1 MTSNVLNFLNFFSKR
16 SIIST
21 ISLTLVVGM
30 TSWIAIKSAQNYQ
43 TASTVPEDFV
53 TNFGK
58 DVEFSQ
64 MDDKGD
70 IKYIANAANFTRLE
84 NGISK
89 LQTVKLVIYGNDQS
103 QKPWVLTSNL
113 ADIANNNTKINLKGD
128 VILSQAGNGEQSP
141 PIQMTTEQAYVYP
154 KKDTAHTEKPV
165 KIIEPC
171 TENIMTGV
179 GMDAK
184 FNPTTVKLLSQ
195 VRTYYDQAQ

>member
-1 MTSNVLNFLNFFSKR
+1 MTSNILNFLTFFSKR
-16 SIIST
+16 SIFST
-21 ISLTLVVGM
+21 IGLTLVVGV
-30 TSWIAIKSAQNYQ
+30 TSWVAIKSAQNYQ
-43 TASTVPEDFV
+43 TESKVPGDFV

-58 DVEFSQ
+58 KVQFYQ

-70 IKYIANAANFTRLE
+70 IKYIANATNFTRLE

-89 LQTVKLVIYGNDQS
+89 LQRVKLVIYGNDQS

-113 ADIANNNTKINLKGD
+113 ADIANNNTEINLKGD
-128 VILSQAGNGEQSP
+128 VVLSQVGNGKQSP
-141 PIQMTTEQAYVYP
+141 PIKMTTEQAYVYP

-165 KIIEPC
+165 KITEPGSA
-171 TENIMTGV
+171 NIMTGV

-195 VRTYYDQAQ
+195 VRTYYDHVQ